1 MLNYTDVGEPN
12 SYEEVVATPDVDTW
26 LEAMWFEMDSIHAN
40 KTWELVQQPVG
51 RKPLPCKW
59 VYRYKYVSSSERPN
73 YKAMLVAKGFKQEH
87 GVDYEEIF
95 SHVVK
100 MTTLRLL
107 LGVVATED
115 LMLEQLDVKTTF
127 LHGDLEEDIYMSQP
141 VGFSATGEKSHLVC

>member
-1 MLNYTDVGEPN
+1 MLNYTNVGEPN

-87 GVDYEEIF
+87 GVNYSKNF
-95 SHVVK
+95 SSIVK
-100 MTTLRLL
+100 MTTLPLL
-107 LGVVATED
+107 LGVVVTKD
-115 LMLEQLDVKTTF
+115 LELEQLEVKTAF
-127 LHGDLEEDIYMSQP
+127 LHGDLDEDI
-141 VGFSATGEKSHLVC
+141 